1 MNFYDE
7 QLRLLQE
14 QCARKKRLEG
24 KQIEL
29 HSQRSTLKRQVDE
42 LKEIMAAEQED
53 VDRLEG
59 RSLAAFFYRVVG
71 TMDEKLTTERQEA
84 YAAKVKYDA
93 AVRELAGVEED
104 IKRCEAELAGLE
116 GCESRYESVL
126 KEKAQAVKQQ
136 GGAPAQEILQLEERI
151 AYLESQKNELQEAAF
166 AGNAARLTTD
176 QILSSLDSAEGW
188 GTWDL
193 FGGGIVADL
202 AKHSHLDEAQEAVEY
217 LQSQLRTFKTEL
229 ADVTICAEL
238 QVSVDGFL
246 RFADYMFD
254 GIFTDWVVLDQIHHS
269 QQQVEETRSQICN
282 VLGYVNA
289 MIADVE
295 EQIKE
300 NKNKIES
307 LVHSV
312 QM

>member
-7 QLRLLQE
+7 QLWLLQE
-14 QCARKKRLEG
+14 QCARKKGLEA

-29 HSQRSTLKRQVDE
+29 HSQYSTLKRQVDE
-42 LKEIMAAEQED
+42 RKEIMAAEQED
-53 VDRLEG
+53 VERLEG
-59 RSLAAFFYRVVG
+59 RSLAAFFYHVVG

-104 IKRCEAELAGLE
+104 IKWCEAELAGLE

-126 KEKAQAVKQQ
+126 KEKTQAVKRQ

-151 AYLESQKNELQEAAF
+151 AYLESQKKELQQAAF
-166 AGNAARLTTD
+166 AGNAARLTTN

-282 VLGYVNA
+282 VLDYVNA

-300 NKNKIES
+300 NKNRIES